1 MPSPREPGPAPLY
14 LELAPPGD
22 ADARIAHLFV
32 FRDAGVLSGGGS
44 GRFATDLFTLS
55 LTRRSDGSGDGTGGP
70 HLSLARPRPGFVPRQ
85 ASFCGIVAG
94 LRLSSRPERLPPA
107 ETLAP
112 LTSALCR
119 ALTDDDHLAALV
131 TALDALA
138 RALTFA
144 AAPQAFSD
152 RTGRRRTRA
161 DTGVSRR
168 RLASIRRFRAL
179 LGRIGHPALPLCD
192 LALEAGYYDQS
203 HMTACCRAFAGA
215 PPGALRARAAA
226 RPADLSLQDAQV
238 GDRLRLVIMDE
249 GKE

>member
-32 FRDAGVLSGGGS
+32 FRDAGVLSGRGS

-55 LTRRSDGSGDGTGGP
+55 LTRRGDGTGGP

-94 LRLSSRPERLPPA
+94 LRLSSRPARLPSA

-112 LTSALCR
+112 LSSALCR
-119 ALTDDDHLAALV
+119 ALIDDDHLAALV
-131 TALDALA
+131 TELDALA

-144 AAPQAFSD
+144 AAPQAVSD

-179 LGRIGHPALPLCD
+179 LGRLGHPTLPLCD
-192 LALEAGYYDQS
+192 LALDAGYYDQS

-238 GDRLRLVIMDE
+238 IDRLRLVIMDE
-249 GKE
+249 DKE